1 MIKIF
6 FDLETTGTN
15 SKKHSVVQLSGLI
28 EIKGEIVDSFNYS
41 VRPHPKAQI
50 EAEALKVN
58 NKTEEQ
64 IQGFPP
70 MEDVHRAFVKKLAK
84 YIAKYDS
91 KDKAWLVG
99 FNNRSFDDIFLRKF
113 FELCGDKFFGSCFWQ
128 DSLDVLVLSSQYLLD
143 RRTGMPS
150 FKLKRVAK
158 ELGIVVDE
166 KRLHDAVYDVELTR
180 EIYRIVTGL
189 EFEI

>member
-1 MIKIF
+1 MVKIF

-15 SKKHSVVQLSGLI
+15 SKKHSIVQLSGLI
-28 EIKGEIVDSFNYS
+28 EIKGEIVDSFDYS
-41 VRPHPKAQI
+41 VRPHQKAQI

-84 YIAKYDS
+84 YIDKYDS

-113 FELCGDKFFGSCFWQ
+113 FELCGDKFFGSWFWQ